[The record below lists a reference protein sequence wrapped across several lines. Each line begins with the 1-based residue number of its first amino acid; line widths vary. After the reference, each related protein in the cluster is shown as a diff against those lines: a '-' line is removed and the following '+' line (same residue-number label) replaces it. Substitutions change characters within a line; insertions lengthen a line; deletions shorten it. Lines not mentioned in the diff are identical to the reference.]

1 MGIHTNNWPA
11 KHDLFGI
18 SVSATCYEEVV
29 AKVIAAARRR
39 EGGLVD
45 FMDTSNLMTATAD
58 ERHRTVLNGFDVVAP
73 DGQPVRWALNY
84 FHRAGL
90 GERVYGPE
98 STLRVCGA
106 AAEQGISIYL
116 FGGRPEVIEPLKK
129 NLLQMFPKLKI
140 AGAESPPF
148 RPLTE
153 QEDKEAIDRI
163 NNSGA
168 DILLLGLGAPK
179 QEGFAY
185 DHRHSIKPV
194 QLCVGAAFDLHA
206 GVRSM
211 APQWMQRN
219 GMEWVFRLYQEP
231 GRLWKRYFF
240 RNARYLMYFAREA
253 LLRGR
258 KRSAEPVR
266 LAHPRADLA

>member
-1 MGIHTNNWPA
+1 MGINSNHWPV
-11 KHDLFGI
+11 KHELFGI
-18 SVSATCYEEVV
+18 HVSATCYDEVV
-29 AKVIAAARRR
+29 SKVIAAARRR
-39 EGGLVD
+39 QGGLVD
-45 FMDTSNLMTATAD
+45 FMDTSNLMTATKD
-58 ERHRTVLNGFDVVAP
+58 EHHRTVLNGFDVVAP

-84 FHRAGL
+84 FHRAAL

-98 STLRVCGA
+98 STLRVCRA
-106 AAEQGISIYL
+106 AAEEGVSIYL
-116 FGGRPEVIEPLKK
+116 FGGRPEVIELLKK
-129 NLLQMFPKLKI
+129 NLLQMFPTLKI

-168 DILLLGLGAPK
+168 GILLLGLGAPK
-179 QEGFAY
+179 QEAFAY
-185 DHRHSIKPV
+185 AHRNSIKPV

-211 APQWMQRN
+211 APRWMQRN
-219 GMEWVFRLYQEP
+219 GLEWVFRLYQEP

-240 RNARYLMYFAREA
+240 RNARYMMYFAREA

-258 KRSAEPVR
+258 KPAAPAMSTAQT
-266 LAHPRADLA
+266 A

>member
-1 MGIHTNNWPA
+1 MGIISENWPV

-29 AKVIAAARRR
+29 NKVIAAAQRRQ
-39 EGGLVD
+39 GGLVD

-58 ERHRTVLNGFDVVAP
+58 EHHRRVLNGFDVVAP

-90 GERVYGPE
+90 CERVYGPE
-98 STLRVCGA
+98 STLRVCRA

-129 NLLQMFPKLKI
+129 HLLEMFPKLQI
-140 AGAESPPF
+140 AGAQSPPF

-168 DILLLGLGAPK
+168 GILLLGLGAPK
-179 QEGFAY
+179 QEAFA
-185 DHRHSIKPV
+185 
-194 QLCVGAAFDLHA
+194 
-206 GVRSM
+206 
-211 APQWMQRN
+211 
-219 GMEWVFRLYQEP
+219 
-231 GRLWKRYFF
+231 
-240 RNARYLMYFAREA
+240 
-253 LLRGR
+253 
-258 KRSAEPVR
+258 
-266 LAHPRADLA
+266 